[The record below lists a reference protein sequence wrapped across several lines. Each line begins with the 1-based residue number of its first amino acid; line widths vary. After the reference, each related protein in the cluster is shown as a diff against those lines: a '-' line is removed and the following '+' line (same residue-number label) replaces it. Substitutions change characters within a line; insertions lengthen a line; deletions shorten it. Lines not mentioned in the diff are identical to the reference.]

1 MSNQNN
7 GENKS
12 SRGLLNIIVGIFL
25 GIVLVVGYFKV
36 NEFLKERKI
45 ETNTQVYNA
54 NEQNTELTSGEP
66 TDLPP
71 YQKDNNMSNNEGV
84 VTSNNDT
91 WNGNDLI
98 GIESARSIAIETVD
112 GGEIIKEE
120 KDIYDLDDE
129 PTYDFK
135 IKNGTKV
142 YEVEI
147 YALTGKVKHFELD

>member
-1 MSNQNN
+1 MGNQNN

-12 SRGLLNIIVGIFL
+12 IRGLLNIIVGVFL
-25 GIVLVVGYFKV
+25 GIVLVIGYFKV

-45 ETNTQVYNA
+45 ENRAQVYNA
-54 NEQNTELTSGEP
+54 NQQNTELTNGEP
-66 TDLPP
+66 IDLPP
-71 YQKDNNMSNNEGV
+71 YQKGDNISSNETV

-98 GIESARSIAIETVD
+98 GIETARSIAIETVD

-120 KDIYDLDDE
+120 KDIYDLDDD

-135 IKNGTKV
+135 IKNGNKV

-147 YALTGKVKHFELD
+147 YALTGKVKNFEA